1 MSDPIREA
9 QRARVAEFK
18 RQHPTPAAPARRPEA
33 VALEELVAAIEAHL
47 AGSHADEAW
56 HVARSRVVLALNAA
70 RNALRKG
77 REIDGIVA
85 HADSAW
91 RRGV

>member
-33 VALEELVAAIEAHL
+33 VALEELVASL
-47 AGSHADEAW
+47 AEDFPEYLHSP
-56 HVARSRVVLALNAA
+56 RTVLALNAA

-77 REIDGIVA
+77 REIDA
-85 HADSAW
+85 PNH
-91 RRGV
+91 RGG